1 MTRLS
6 SDNGVTTVNP
16 ATGED
21 LAAYPF
27 LTDQEVT
34 ELLDRAKRGF
44 LAWRA
49 TPLAERLG
57 QLHRFGAQL
66 RARKEELARLAVMEM
81 GKTITSARAEVEKCA
96 SVIDWYGINAPALLR
111 DRPMETPQ
119 GEAHLSYDP
128 TGTVLAVM
136 PWNFP
141 YWQIIRAAAPILT
154 GGNGFIVK
162 PAENTIGCG
171 LLLNEIAS
179 EAGLGDV
186 FISANLAREQTA
198 RLIAAPTI
206 TGVTVTGSVR
216 VGRILAG
223 KAGENGKKT
232 VLELGG
238 SDPFIVLADADIDKA
253 VDAAVTARFAN
264 CGQVCIA
271 AKRII
276 LEAPIAEA
284 FTEKFLEKVRALRLE
299 DPMNESSFIG
309 PMARSDLRDGLH
321 NQVQKSIAEGARLV
335 VGGEPVDRPGAW
347 YEPTV
352 LLDVTPEMTAFREE
366 LFGPVACLI
375 TARDVDHAIALANDS
390 EYGLGASLW
399 TNDRTLVNV
408 LSRKIESGGV
418 FINRITASDP
428 ALPIGGVKASG
439 YGRELTE
446 LGLYEF
452 MNIKTVWA
460 S

>member
-34 ELLDRAKRGF
+34 ELLDRAERGF

-49 TPLAERLG
+49 TPLAERLDR
-57 QLHRFGAQL
+57 LHRFGAQL

-96 SVIDWYGINAPALLR
+96 SVIDWYGVNAPALLR

-198 RLIAAPTI
+198 CLIAAPTI

-253 VDAAVTARFAN
+253 ADAAVTARFAN

-299 DPMNESSFIG
+299 DPINESSFIG
-309 PMARSDLRDGLH
+309 PMARSNLRDGLH
-321 NQVQKSIAEGARLV
+321 SQVRKSIAEGARLV

-399 TNDRTLVNV
+399 TNDRTLANE

>member
-1 MTRLS
+1 MTS
-6 SDNGVTTVNP
+6 PSHHDGVTTVNP
-16 ATGED
+16 ATGET
-21 LAAYPF
+21 LGTYPF
-27 LTDQEVT
+27 LTDQAVT
-34 ELLDRAKRGF
+34 DLLDRSERGF
-44 LAWRA
+44 LAWKA
-49 TPLAERLG
+49 LTLGGRLDR
-57 QLHRFGAQL
+57 LHRFGAAL

-81 GKTITSARAEVEKCA
+81 GKTITAARAEIEKCA
-96 SVIDWYGINAPALLR
+96 SVVDWYCAQAPSLLR
-111 DRPMETPQ
+111 DRPMPTPQ
-119 GEAHLSYDP
+119 GEAHLSYAP

-141 YWQIIRAAAPILT
+141 YWQIIRAAVPILA

-171 LLLNEIAS
+171 LLLNELAIES
-179 EAGLGDV
+179 GLEDV
-186 FISANLAREQTA
+186 FVSANLGREQTA
-198 RLIAAPTI
+198 RVIADQRI
-206 TGVTVTGSVR
+206 SGVTVTGSVR
-216 VGRILAG
+216 VGRILAS

-276 LEAPIAEA
+276 LEEPIAEI
-284 FTEKFLEKVRALRLE
+284 FTERFLERVRALSLD
-299 DPMNESSFIG
+299 DPMSGEAFIG

-321 NQVQKSIAEGARLV
+321 NQVTRSIAEGARLAL
-335 VGGEPVDRPGAW
+335 GGEPVDRPGAW

-352 LLDVTPEMTAFREE
+352 LLDVAPGMTAFNEE

-375 TARDVDHAIALANDS
+375 TARDIDHAIELANDS

-399 TNDRTLVNV
+399 TRDRPLAIA
-408 LSRKIESGGV
+408 LSGRIETGGV

-460 S
+460 A

>member
-1 MTRLS
+1 MTS
-6 SDNGVTTVNP
+6 PGDGVSTVNP
-16 ATGED
+16 ANGET
-21 LAAYPF
+21 LARYPF
-27 LTDQEVT
+27 L
-34 ELLDRAKRGF
+34 
-44 LAWRA
+44 
-49 TPLAERLG
+49 AES
-57 QLHRFGAQL
+57 AV
-66 RARKEELARLAVMEM
+66 EETLARLATGFETWRARTLGARLDSLHRFALQLRERKDELARMATLEM
-81 GKTITSARAEVEKCA
+81 GKTLVSAKAEIEKCA
-96 SVIDWYGINAPALLR
+96 AVIDWYRDNAPALLR
-111 DRPMETPQ
+111 DRPMPVPT
-119 GEAHLSYDP
+119 GEAHLSYAP

-141 YWQIIRAAAPILT
+141 YWQIIRAAVPILV
-154 GGNGFIVK
+154 GGNSFLVK
-162 PAENTIGCG
+162 PAENTLGCG
-171 LLLNEIAS
+171 MLLNEIARDCD
-179 EAGLGDV
+179 LDDV
-186 FISANLAREQTA
+186 FMSVNLSRDQTA
-198 RLIAAPTI
+198 RVIADSRI

-223 KAGENGKKT
+223 LAGQNGKKSL
-232 VLELGG
+232 LELGG
-238 SDPFIVLADADIDKA
+238 SDPFIVLADADLDKA

-284 FTEKFLEKVRALRLE
+284 FTEKFLAKVRALELN
-299 DPMNESSFIG
+299 DPLSEGTFIG

-321 NQVQKSIAEGARLV
+321 EQVQRCVAEGAQLAL
-335 VGGEPVDRPGAW
+335 GGAPLDRAGAW

-352 LLDVTPEMTAFREE
+352 LTGVTRDMTAFKEE

-375 TARDVDHAIALANDS
+375 IADDVDHALGLANDS
-390 EYGLGASLW
+390 DYGLGASLW
-399 TNDRTLVNV
+399 TQDAALAQS
-408 LSRKIESGGV
+408 LSQKIEAGGV

-428 ALPIGGVKASG
+428 ALPIGGIKASG

-460 S
+460 C